1 MFSRRIDHLS
11 LLYLYNRTQVI
22 IDEMKNPDHPWLT
35 RDAVKLLDALLKP
48 SDIGV
53 EFGSGRSTV
62 WFAKRLKSLTSIENN
77 ELWYRKVSSS
87 LKEQKLDGHVDYRL
101 IKDLDSYAL
110 QGNSFADNSIDFC
123 LVDGVMRGE
132 CAHSMLSKVRSGGL
146 LVVDNVNWYL
156 PNEKAFSPDSMPPG
170 QFASDLWKEFEMQTR
185 SWRRV
190 WTSNGVNDTCIFIR
204 P

>member
-1 MFSRRIDHLS
+1 MR
-11 LLYLYNRTQVI
+11 
-22 IDEMKNPDHPWLT
+22 NPDHPWLT
-35 RDAVKLLDALLKP
+35 RDAVTLLDALLKP
-48 SDIGV
+48 IDKGV

-62 WFAKRLKSLTSIENN
+62 WFAKRLNSLTSIEND

-101 IKDLDSYAL
+101 VTDLASYSL
-110 QGNSFADNSIDFC
+110 QGSGFADNSIDFC
-123 LVDGVMRGE
+123 LVDGVMRDE
-132 CAHSMLSKVRSGGL
+132 CAKTMLNKIRSGGL

-156 PNEKAFSPDSMPPG
+156 PNENFCSPDSMSVG
-170 QFASDLWKEFEMQTR
+170 QFASDLWKEFEMHTR

-190 WTSNGVNDTCIFIR
+190 WTSNGVTDTCVFIK